1 MYSFT
6 KEQIENIQS
15 KALNCLGQPMKY
27 KELCEKLDVSYIRQT
42 KLKNNQL
49 RDLGTILEIQ
59 SVPIGQKTG
68 YVITKI
74 FETPELPYYDD
85 DEWYAAIKSQICSIF
100 REAHNDRTQWF
111 VRTRLLTELG
121 AVNENYQ
128 LLMNP
133 IDKAKLVSFRKRKF
147 DNEEEVCRIIG
158 RILVDRIYDALIK
171 MEKERLIIYTN
182 GYVLFGK
189 IKDIFDPQK
198 ERTIQIEA
206 PYSSE
211 KDSEFS
217 YLYALESEAI
227 DDVAET
233 YGCYSRDAEFKN
245 RNRVK
250 GGHFEAFLDCRDKRI
265 QSNEVLE
272 HYKEKYPDLISIEK
286 ILDVKFITPVWAD
299 HELTIP
305 YKPYA
310 KRIINK
316 TSQQR
321 ILTSKDKQLERY
333 KELIDGVV
341 KVFINADT
349 DIDYKELLKSLE

>member
-6 KEQIENIQS
+6 KEQIKSIQS

-27 KELCEKLDVSYIRQT
+27 KELCEKLDVPYIRQT

-59 SVPIGQKTG
+59 SVLIGQKTG
-68 YVITKI
+68 YVVTKI
-74 FETPELPYYDD
+74 FETPELPYYDN

-147 DNEEEVCRIIG
+147 DNEEEVCRIAG
-158 RILVDRIYDALIK
+158 RILVDRIYDALTK
-171 MEKERLIIYTN
+171 MEKERLIIFTN
-182 GYVLFGK
+182 GYVLIGK
-189 IKDIFDPQK
+189 VKDIIDPDK

-206 PYSSE
+206 PYSSK
-211 KDSEFS
+211 KDSYFS
-217 YLYALESEAI
+217 YLYALESDAI
-227 DDVAET
+227 DDVAEIYNLYT
-233 YGCYSRDAEFKN
+233 PNTEFKN

-265 QSNEVLE
+265 QSEETLA
-272 HYKEKYPDLISIEK
+272 HFKEKYPGLISIEK
-286 ILDVKFITPVWAD
+286 ILDVKFITPVWAAN
-299 HELTIP
+299 ELTIP
-305 YKPYA
+305 YKPHA
-310 KRIINK
+310 KGIINQA
-316 TSQQR
+316 SQHR
-321 ILTSKDKQLERY
+321 ILSSKDKQLERY

>member
-1 MYSFT
+1 MYTFNQ
-6 KEQIENIQS
+6 EQIKTIQTH
-15 KALNCLGQPMKY
+15 AIEYLGQAMKY
-27 KELCEKLDVSYIRQT
+27 KDLCNSLEIPYLKQT
-42 KLKNNQL
+42 KLKDKQM
-49 RDLGTILEIQ
+49 RDLQTILDIQ
-59 SVPIGQKTG
+59 ETKIGKQTG
-68 YVITKI
+68 YIITQI
-74 FETPELPYYDD
+74 YNTPELPYYDD

-189 IKDIFDPQK
+189 IKDIFDPKK

-227 DDVAET
+227 DDVAEI

-265 QSNEVLE
+265 QSDEVFE

-310 KRIINK
+310 KGIINK
-316 TSQQR
+316 ASQQR

-349 DIDYKELLKSLE
+349 DIDYKAILKSLE